1 MSDIHI
7 DDFFKDG
14 CKILVHLYNNFPRTC
29 MLFVDDISGPDEP
42 DEFGLHSTRHQSC
55 FSTMLWLADAGYM
68 SYDDRVRQEGLDQ
81 AVLTHKGFLVLNARS
96 PLAKNQMDNNLPE
109 SVQEFQKTNISVMR
123 EALKNGTSADIRRIG
138 YQVLLQS
145 REHD

>member
-7 DDFFKDG
+7 DDFFKDS
-14 CKILVHLYNNFPRTC
+14 CRILVQLYNNFPRAS

-55 FSTMLWLADAGYM
+55 FSTMLWLADAGYLR
-68 SYDDRVRQEGLDQ
+68 YDDRIRQEGLDQ

-96 PLAKNQMDNNLPE
+96 PLAQEQIDDSIPE
-109 SVQEFQKTNISVMR
+109 SVQEHLQTNISVIR
-123 EALKNGTSADIRRIG
+123 DALKNGTSAAIRKVG
-138 YQVLLQS
+138 YQILMQS